1 MERLTDINLN
11 ALGNPRYKKC
21 ITAECDYDC
30 GSCVFQH
37 EADRKLKE
45 YEDLEEQG
53 LLLRLTKNGLSTLRT
68 EIKNSILHYLCDD
81 WNNHKRGK
89 AHKENQAIFD
99 REEGYAIWNGIDLE
113 MVMEKVVKGI
123 WSVDIEK
130 ILTRTEVLRKMEGE
144 VEDD

>member
-11 ALGNPRYKKC
+11 ALGNPRYTKC

-53 LLLRLTKNGLSTLRT
+53 LLLRLPCKVGDKFWEINRGTNPPSCYDRYAHSLGHCVYVLERLGKICFLTKAEAEEALERMV
-68 EIKNSILHYLCDD
+68 
-81 WNNHKRGK
+81 
-89 AHKENQAIFD
+89 KEN
-99 REEGYAIWNGIDLE
+99 E
-113 MVMEKVVKGI
+113 
-123 WSVDIEK
+123 
-130 ILTRTEVLRKMEGE
+130 
-144 VEDD
+144 